1 MAVEYPERLTD
12 KWGTKLI
19 EGKIV
24 GRDKQVVPPEEV
36 VRLAELG
43 CNDREIAEWFGIAE
57 STLRYNFSAELD
69 KGASALKQ
77 RLRFAMLRNA
87 CEKDNAAV
95 QIFLAKN
102 ILSMSDNG
110 MNTASTQVLP
120 WSDDD
125 DTKDNFEVTQE
136 HRNAMQ
142 QEYDQSVH
150 TAVQGQTVD

>member
-12 KWGTKLI
+12 KWGTKI
-19 EGKIV
+19 VEGKVV

-43 CNDREIAEWFGIAE
+43 CNDREIAQWFGIAE

-102 ILSMSDNG
+102 ILGMSDQPQ
-110 MNTASTQVLP
+110 SSSKEVLP
-120 WSDDD
+120 WRDDD
-125 DTKDNFEVTQE
+125 EDDQSTGDDDFAITEE
-136 HRNAMQ
+136 HKSALQ
-142 QEYDQSVH
+142 QEYKRESVR
-150 TAVQGQTVD
+150 AEV

>member
-12 KWGTKLI
+12 KWGTKI
-19 EGKIV
+19 VEGKVV

-43 CNDREIAEWFGIAE
+43 CNDREIAQWFGIAE

-102 ILSMSDNG
+102 ILGMSDQPQ
-110 MNTASTQVLP
+110 SSSKEVLP
-120 WSDDD
+120 WTDDD
-125 DTKDNFEVTQE
+125 EPEVQADDFEVTEE
-136 HRNAMQ
+136 HRSALQ
-142 QEYDQSVH
+142 QEYEQQSVR
-150 TAVQGQTVD
+150 AEV